1 MRVIIEFQA
10 SFIIINYLNLFFRTQ
25 LKKAS
30 CVASELPFDIKKKNY
45 FILSLKI
52 THMKKLSATLFAV
65 IAIVQFSFAQAGAL
79 DVSFQPKGSI
89 NGFINKMLV
98 QPDGKI
104 LVE

>member
-1 MRVIIEFQA
+1 
-10 SFIIINYLNLFFRTQ
+10 
-25 LKKAS
+25 
-30 CVASELPFDIKKKNY
+30 
-45 FILSLKI
+45 
-52 THMKKLSATLFAV
+52 MKKLSATLFAV